1 MPNQIITVSTFIPKP
16 ISLVWNRWT
25 QAEHIVHWNF
35 ASEDWCCP
43 SAINDVFVDGRF
55 SWRMEAKDG
64 SFGFDFTGRYTHI
77 EEHKRLEYTLDDDR
91 KVRVQFNELPNGIEL
106 VETFE
111 AESENSIELQTL
123 GWQAILDNF
132 KKYCLID

>member
-1 MPNQIITVSTFIPKP
+1 MPNQIVTVSTFIPKA

-43 SAINDVFVDGRF
+43 SATNDVFVDGRF

-77 EEHKRLEYTLDDDR
+77 EEHKRLEYTLDDER
-91 KVRVQFNELPNGIEL
+91 KVSVQFNELPNGIEL

-111 AESENSIELQTL
+111 AESENAIELQTM

>member
-1 MPNQIITVSTFIPKP
+1 MPNQIISVSTFIPKA

-25 QAEHIVHWNF
+25 LAEHIIYWNF

-43 SAINDVFVDGRF
+43 FAINDVFVGGRF
-55 SWRMEAKDG
+55 AWRMEAKDG

-77 EEHKRLEYTLDDDR
+77 EEHKCLEYTLDDDR
-91 KVRVQFNELPNGIEL
+91 KVSIQINECTDGVEL

-111 AESENSIELQTL
+111 AEAENSIELQSM

-132 KKYCLID
+132 KKYCLVD